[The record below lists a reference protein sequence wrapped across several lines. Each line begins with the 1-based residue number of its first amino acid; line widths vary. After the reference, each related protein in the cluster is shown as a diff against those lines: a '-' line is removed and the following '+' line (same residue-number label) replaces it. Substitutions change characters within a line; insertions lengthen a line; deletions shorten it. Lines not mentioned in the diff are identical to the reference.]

1 MARTAEFRLTTG
13 DREEL
18 ERLRRRPGTT
28 RKVCLRAEIILAAA
42 DGKGVRE
49 SARELKTT
57 TPTVMLWKERYNN
70 GGLGAVLA
78 DAPRPGRPRQ
88 VTAEKV
94 AEVVARTTREKPVGA
109 THWST
114 RTLAPVVGL
123 SHTQVH
129 RIWRAHGLKP
139 HREETFK
146 VSTDP
151 DFLAK
156 LEDVVGLYLNPPEK
170 AVVFSV
176 DEKSQIQALDR
187 TQPGLPMKK
196 GRAGTKTHDYKRH
209 GTTTLF
215 AALNVA
221 TGEVIAECMDQHRHD
236 EFLLFLKQ
244 LDRQSPRGLDLEV
257 IVDNY
262 ATHKHAHVQ
271 SWLKTHPRVHL
282 HFTPTSASWL
292 NLVERLFAELT
303 DKAIRRGVFTSV
315 KALEEAITSYLA
327 ERNRQPRPYTW
338 TATVE
343 AILAKVGRAQSA
355 LTAVKDSSVPLH

>member
-1 MARTAEFRLTTG
+1 M
-13 DREEL
+13 
-18 ERLRRRPGTT
+18 
-28 RKVCLRAEIILAAA
+28 
-42 DGKGVRE
+42 GVRAT
-49 SARELKTT
+49 ARALKTT
-57 TPTVMLWKERYNN
+57 TPTVMLWKERYAA
-70 GGLGAVLA
+70 GGLGAVLE
-78 DAPRPGRPRQ
+78 DAPRSGRPRQ
-88 VTAEKV
+88 VTPEKV
-94 AEVVARTTREKPVGA
+94 AEVVERTTREKPSGA

-114 RTLAPVVGL
+114 RTLASVVGL

-139 HREETFK
+139 HRQETFK

-151 DFLAK
+151 SFLAK
-156 LEDVVGLYLNPPEK
+156 LADVVGLYLNPPEK

-196 GRAGTKTHDYKRH
+196 GRAGTTTHDYKRH

-221 TGEVIAECMDQHRHD
+221 TGEVIAQCMDQHLHD
-236 EFLLFLKQ
+236 EFLRFLKQ
-244 LDRQSPRGLDLEV
+244 LDRQTPRELALEV
-257 IVDNY
+257 ILDNY

-271 SWLKTHPRVHL
+271 AWLETHPRVHL

-303 DKAIRRGVFTSV
+303 AKAIRRGVFTSV
-315 KALEEAITSYLA
+315 EALEGAITTFLV

-343 AILAKVGRAQSA
+343 TILAKVGRARSA
-355 LTAVKDSSVPLH
+355 LSNVKDSSVPLH

>member
-1 MARTAEFRLTTG
+1 MAHGIPFELADD
-13 DREEL
+13 DRARL
-18 ERLRRRPGTT
+18 ERLRRRPSTP
-28 RKVCLRAEIILAAA
+28 RKVCLRAEILLLAAEGA
-42 DGKGVRE
+42 GVRAT
-49 SARELKTT
+49 ARELKTT
-57 TPTVMLWKERYNN
+57 TPTVMLWKERYLL
-70 GGLGAVLA
+70 GGVEAVLE
-78 DAPRPGRPRQ
+78 DAPRPGRPRR

-94 AEVVARTTREKPVGA
+94 AEVIERTTREKPVGA

-139 HREETFK
+139 HRQETFK

-151 DFLAK
+151 QFLAK

-196 GRAGTKTHDYKRH
+196 GRAGTQTHDYKRH

-215 AALNVA
+215 AALNVG

-236 EFLLFLKQ
+236 EFLRFLKQ
-244 LDRQSPRGLDLEV
+244 LDRQTAKGLDLEV

-271 SWLKTHPRVHL
+271 AWLKAHPRIHL

-315 KALEEAITSYLA
+315 KELEDAISRYLA

-343 AILAKVGRAQSA
+343 TILTKVGRAQSA